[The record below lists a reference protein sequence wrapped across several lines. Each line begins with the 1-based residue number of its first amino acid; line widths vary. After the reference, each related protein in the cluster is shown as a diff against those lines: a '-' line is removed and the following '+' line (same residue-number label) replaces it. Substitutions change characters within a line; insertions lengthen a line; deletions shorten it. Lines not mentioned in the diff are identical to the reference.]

1 MDIDHAHNSKASHGM
16 KTVTI
21 RGKRWRVIRSR
32 VPPDRDG
39 DCDHPASKQKTI
51 RIRRGLKDWR
61 YLEVL
66 IHEMLHASFWD
77 VSEEAVT
84 ETAADI
90 TSALKSLGVQ
100 VGSGN

>member
-1 MDIDHAHNSKASHGM
+1 M

-21 RGKRWRVIRSR
+21 RGKRWKVVRSR

-39 DCDHPASKQKTI
+39 DCDPPDAPNKTI

-66 IHEMLHASFWD
+66 LHEMLHASFWD
-77 VSEEAVT
+77 ASEESVT

-90 TSALKSLGVQ
+90 TAALKSLGVQ
-100 VGSGN
+100 VGNEN